1 MAMRIAGHHKS
12 PVPDFSRINGR
23 RYPCGRQPVR
33 SWGLLWTPSPVSR
46 RMSGAARPEFNR
58 SSFAAILCVEDDT
71 PHGCGL
77 THGRQDRFSCV
88 VVRSAHFPT
97 HTPSLLSQLLQSWT
111 SVIKAVAGLPRNAGT
126 ADTHL
131 DSVFSTL
138 KVCVQ
143 VRILRAAANRTSLPE
158 ASVDPILRASILCNF
173 VPDLR
178 LLVCRLSSYM
188 YELTAS
194 LFTSWPY
201 ERHRRMRR
209 SRLDS
214 LRHEPPTVTCCFL
227 ITTPSLKDG
236 RMAVSR
242 RRGKE
247 VWFPLPQRCT
257 VHKCSLT
264 CACSSHAHVKGCML
278 LLCGD

>member
-1 MAMRIAGHHKS
+1 M
-12 PVPDFSRINGR
+12 
-23 RYPCGRQPVR
+23 
-33 SWGLLWTPSPVSR
+33 
-46 RMSGAARPEFNR
+46 
-58 SSFAAILCVEDDT
+58 
-71 PHGCGL
+71 
-77 THGRQDRFSCV
+77 V
-88 VVRSAHFPT
+88 VGSAHFPT
-97 HTPSLLSQLLQSWT
+97 HTPSVLSQFLQGLT
-111 SVIKAVAGLPRNAGT
+111 SVIKAVAGLPSDAGT

-138 KVCVQ
+138 EVCVQ
-143 VRILRAAANRTSLPE
+143 GTILRAVAIWTSPPGHRWTQYYE
-158 ASVDPILRASILCNF
+158 PPIPCNI

-178 LLVCRLSSYM
+178 LLVYLFSSYM

-214 LRHEPPTVTCCFL
+214 LRHELPTVTCCFL

-247 VWFPLPQRCT
+247 FWFPLPQRCT
-257 VHKCSLT
+257 VHKCSLA
-264 CACSSHAHVKGCML
+264 CACLSHAHVKGCMH